1 MKDGWVR
8 LGCFLTGWN
17 YQILQSCTESS
28 RKQLKKYLS
37 AILILVIL
45 WALIGYTFSARYV
58 KTEWLGSTVA
68 ALLFVVVIVQIE
80 RQIILTVG
88 KAWWLRAFRGVLAVI
103 MAIIGSAII
112 DQIIFKEDIEAK
124 RIEIVNREVTKLL
137 PERLNTIN
145 TRLQELQHEID
156 SLNTTNIGLYQD
168 IDARP
173 TIQTVSTSQM
183 PITLKTADGRDSIAY
198 TTTVSRTDV
207 SNPKTKE
214 AEVNNLNLE
223 KLREQ
228 QDSFLQQK
236 LNAEEEL
243 RQDLLEK
250 QGFLE
255 ELSAMVEILK
265 EKPIALIFY
274 VILFVFLVF
283 LELFVVIGKAWDNSS
298 DYDKVVEHQ
307 LNQKLKTLNELVK
320 A

>member
-88 KAWWLRAFRGVLAVI
+88 KAWWLRAFRVVLAVI

-255 ELSAMVEILK
+255 ELSAMVEILN